1 MSSPTAQRVRSP
13 VLLLPRLAK
22 QIFRRSSDELL
33 GMPLKAMLALSYL
46 QDTDPTH
53 PGSPQQDLADA
64 LGVDANMVVLVLNEV
79 EDRGW
84 AQRRR
89 DPHDR
94 RRHRVEITTE
104 GRAALKR
111 TEKAQQAIEDE
122 VLGALDP
129 EERAT
134 LADLLGRALSGLERP
149 GS

>member
-1 MSSPTAQRVRSP
+1 MNPVETQRQASP

-22 QIFRRSSDELL
+22 QIFRRSHEHQL

-46 QDTDPTH
+46 QDTD
-53 PGSPQQDLADA
+53 GAPQQELGDA
-64 LGVDANMVVLVLNEV
+64 LGIDANMVVLVLNEL

-94 RRHRVEITTE
+94 RRHRVEITAK
-104 GRAALKR
+104 GSAALTR
-111 TEKAQQAIEDE
+111 TEQARRAIEDE
-122 VLGALDP
+122 VLGALNA

-134 LADLLGRALSGLERP
+134 LSELLSRALSGLERP
-149 GS
+149 CQ

>member
-1 MSSPTAQRVRSP
+1 MSGMPPSTAQQVHSP
-13 VLLLPRLAK
+13 VLLLPRLTK
-22 QIFRRSSDELL
+22 QIFRRSSEELL

-46 QDTDPTH
+46 QDTD
-53 PGSPQQDLADA
+53 GSPQQELADA
-64 LGVDANMVVLVLNEV
+64 LGVDANMIVLVLNEL

-111 TEKAQQAIEDE
+111 TEKAQRAIEDE
-122 VLGALDP
+122 VLGALDS
-129 EERAT
+129 EDRAT

-149 GS
+149 SS